1 MATVQNITIDQGT
14 TFSLTINLTND
25 DGSAKNL
32 ANYSIASQMRKS
44 YEATTKTDFTTAK
57 LDASG
62 EVTISLTAAQT
73 TAVKAGRY
81 VYDVEITGTS
91 PVETLRVLEGL
102 VTVTPQVTKAA

>member
-25 DGSAKNL
+25 DNSAKNL
-32 ANYSIASQMRKS
+32 ANYTIASQMRKS
-44 YEATTKTDFTTAK
+44 YEAATKTDFTTVK
-57 LDASG
+57 IDATG
-62 EVTISLTAAQT
+62 EVTISLTAAET
-73 TAVKAGRY
+73 TSVKAGRY
-81 VYDVEITGTS
+81 VYDVEIAGTD

>member
-57 LDASG
+57 VDASG

>member
-25 DGSAKNL
+25 DNSAKNL
-32 ANYSIASQMRKS
+32 ANYTIASQMRKS

-57 LDASG
+57 IDATG
-62 EVTISLTAAQT
+62 EVTISLTAAET
-73 TAVKAGRY
+73 TAVKAGRF
-81 VYDVEITGTS
+81 VYDVEITGTD

>member
-25 DGSAKNL
+25 DNSAKDL
-32 ANYSIASQMRKS
+32 ANYTIASQMRKS

-57 LDASG
+57 VDETG
-62 EVTISLTAAQT
+62 EVTISLTAAET
-73 TAVKAGRY
+73 TTVKAGRF
-81 VYDVEITGTS
+81 VYDVEITGTD

>member
-25 DGSAKNL
+25 DNSAKNL
-32 ANYSIASQMRKS
+32 ANYTIASQMRKS

-57 LDASG
+57 VDATG
-62 EVTISLTAAQT
+62 EVTISLTAAET
-73 TAVKAGRY
+73 TAVKAGRF
-81 VYDVEITGTS
+81 VYDVEITGTD

>member
-25 DGSAKNL
+25 DNSAKNL
-32 ANYSIASQMRKS
+32 ANYTIASQMRKS
-44 YEATTKTDFTTAK
+44 YEASTATSFTTAK
-57 LDASG
+57 VDATG
-62 EVTISLTAAQT
+62 EVTISLTGAET
-73 TAVKAGRY
+73 TAVKAGRF
-81 VYDVEITGTS
+81 VYDVEITGTD